1 MELLMDIVWLA
12 GFVVMFAGI
21 IGVLAGCARLM
32 GGRE

>member
-1 MELLMDIVWLA
+1 MDIVWLA
-12 GFVVMFAGI
+12 GFVVMFGVI